1 MNQHI
6 KGSLIWLLKLAF
18 LVGPAYLIWSKIS
31 NTPGLP
37 ADHLIA
43 VLKGLDARWLGFA
56 FVALMLSNFLGAFQW
71 MILLVMQGVS
81 MRYKELLRIYFVGL
95 FFNNFLPGN
104 VGGDVKRIYDIKV
117 EGGQKLGAG
126 VSATLFDR
134 VFGLFFLN
142 ALAMAVGLLFFI
154 WDPKQ
159 SWLLVPPFAI
169 FAAFCVL
176 FAALFSRRLGLLF
189 ERIATRL
196 FPVAL
201 VEKFTS
207 LRDRFHLFRNKKLW
221 LQVTLLSAVVQ
232 TLRVSV
238 HWFCALSIGLH
249 VNVSWY
255 FYFIP
260 LVAMVSALPISVG
273 GFGPREWLAQYL
285 FSRIGVGPLE
295 SVLVQFL
302 ATGVNLAVSLYGGII
317 FLFRRKKIS

>member
-1 MNQHI
+1 MNSRI
-6 KGSLIWLLKLAF
+6 KNALIWLLKLAF
-18 LVGPAYLIWSKIS
+18 LVVPAYLIWKRIS
-31 NTPGLP
+31 HTPGLP
-37 ADHLIA
+37 QDHLIA
-43 VLKGLDARWLGFA
+43 VLKGLDFRWLGFA
-56 FVALMLSNFLGAFQW
+56 FAALMISNFLGAFQW
-71 MILLVMQGVS
+71 MLLLVTQGVS

-104 VGGDVKRIYDIKV
+104 VGGDVKRIYDIRV
-117 EGGQKLGAG
+117 EGGHKLGAG

-142 ALAMAVGLLFFI
+142 GLAMAVGLLFFI

-159 SWLLVPPFAI
+159 SWLLVPPFTI

-176 FAALFSRRLGLLF
+176 FAALFSRRLGRIFEQLLARYF
-189 ERIATRL
+189 PSTFVERFIG
-196 FPVAL
+196 
-201 VEKFTS
+201 
-207 LRDRFHLFRNKKLW
+207 LRNRFHLFRNKKLW
-221 LQVTLLSAVVQ
+221 LQVTLISAVVQ

-249 VNVSWY
+249 VSVSWY

-285 FSRIGVGPLE
+285 FSRIGVGTLE
-295 SVLVQFL
+295 AVLVQFL
-302 ATGVNLAVSLYGGII
+302 ATGVNLAVSLYGGLI
-317 FLFRRKKIS
+317 FLFRRKKIA

>member
-1 MNQHI
+1 MSPVV
-6 KGSLIWLLKLAF
+6 KKWLILFLKIAMT
-18 LVGPAYLIWSKIS
+18 VGPAWLVWRKIQDM
-31 NTPGLP
+31 PGLESE
-37 ADHLIA
+37 H
-43 VLKGLDARWLGFA
+43 F
-56 FVALMLSNFLGAFQW
+56 LSLLQSFGWQW
-71 MILLVMQGVS
+71 ILLAALALIFSHIFGAAQWRLLLITQGIT
-81 MRYKELLRIYFVGL
+81 MPYKEVLRIYFVGL
-95 FFNNFLPGN
+95 FFNNFMPGN
-104 VGGDVKRIYDIKV
+104 VGGDIKRIYDIKA
-117 EGGQKLGAG
+117 ESGEKLGAG